1 MKNILLPSIL
11 FVLAI
16 ACTSAPAREKFVING
31 TVTGGPSTGYVYLNK
46 LGSDSYSTVDS
57 SLIENG
63 KFNFEGTADQPG
75 VYSLSRSGGRLISFF
90 IENSAMDI
98 SLGDD
103 RASTVIK
110 GSASNDLF
118 YAILDSLATNMNFD
132 LKPAIA
138 KRPSSPVLAFVLN
151 EWAPRMSLADPK
163 EAINLFDGSLISTPA
178 LQTLQERIKI
188 KERLEPGATA
198 PEFSQNDPDGN
209 PVSLLSLRGKYVLV
223 DFWAAWCPPCR
234 AENPNLVNAY
244 HKFKDKGFTVL
255 GVSLDRDKAA
265 WLKAIEDDKLEWTHV
280 SDLAYWQNTVAAIY
294 EVRSI
299 PANFLLDPNGKI
311 LAKNLRGEELHNKL
325 KEILGE

>member
-90 IENSAMDI
+90 IENSTMDI
-98 SLGDD
+98 SLGAD

-110 GSASNDLF
+110 GSANNDLF
-118 YAILDSLATNMNFD
+118 YAVLDSLTANMDFN
-132 LKPAIA
+132 LKPLIA
-138 KRPSSPVLAFVLN
+138 KNPSSPVLAFVLN
-151 EWAPRMSLADPK
+151 EWAPRMSLSELK
-163 EAINLFDGSLISTPA
+163 EAVNMFDSSLAPA

-188 KERLEPGATA
+188 KERLEIGSVA
-198 PEFSQNDPDGN
+198 PDFSQNDPDGN
-209 PVSLLSLRGKYVLV
+209 PVSLSSFRGKYILV
-223 DFWAAWCPPCR
+223 DFWASWCPPCR

-244 HKFKDKGFTVL
+244 HKFKDKGFTVF

-265 WLKAIEDDKLEWTHV
+265 WLKGIEDDKLEWAHV
-280 SDLAYWQNTVAAIY
+280 SDLAYWQSSAAAIY

-299 PANFLLDPNGKI
+299 PANFLLDPDGKI
-311 LAKNLRGEELHNKL
+311 LAKNLRGEELHIKL